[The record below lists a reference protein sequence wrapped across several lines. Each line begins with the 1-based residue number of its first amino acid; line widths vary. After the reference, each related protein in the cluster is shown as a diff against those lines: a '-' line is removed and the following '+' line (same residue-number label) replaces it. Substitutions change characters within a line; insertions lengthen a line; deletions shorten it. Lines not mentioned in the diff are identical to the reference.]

1 MTFMITLNTKEQ
13 HRVQVHFFKGS
24 GKWYGSATIDMA
36 DYFQG
41 LIHECVFQACE
52 AEFAKGADGD
62 WGHTFSPAGWVQGG
76 EASIVCIEP
85 WHEHSHPIMIKRV
98 P

>member
-13 HRVQVHFFKGS
+13 HRVQVHFFKG
-24 GKWYGSATIDMA
+24 
-36 DYFQG
+36 
-41 LIHECVFQACE
+41 
-52 AEFAKGADGD
+52 
-62 WGHTFSPAGWVQGG
+62 TFSPAGWVQGG